1 MGRLQKNPKRV
12 KEVEKQVWGK
22 SYHMISCM
30 INNRFLERK
39 NETCG
44 FVTILKKKGKHTS
57 ILLAISWY
65 PLVMICALLAKKAK
79 NVQI

>member
-44 FVTILKKKGKHTS
+44 FVTILKKKVSTRASYWRFRG
-57 ILLAISWY
+57 IL
-65 PLVMICALLAKKAK
+65 
-79 NVQI
+79 